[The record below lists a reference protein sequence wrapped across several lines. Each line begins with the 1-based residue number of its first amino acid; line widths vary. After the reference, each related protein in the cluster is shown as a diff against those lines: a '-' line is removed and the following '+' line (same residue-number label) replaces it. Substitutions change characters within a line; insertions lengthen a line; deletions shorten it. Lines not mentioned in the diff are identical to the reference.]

1 MSQVVRPRVCPK
13 RPNTV
18 SLLLWALC
26 VWIALPLTAAR
37 ADSIPVYLEW
47 ERPLGSTCPPA
58 KVLEQDVEETL
69 DRPVFTSQKDA
80 QLYILGFIEEHD
92 DSTSVRL
99 SARNRKGA
107 LLGTRELHATGGGCA
122 ALRSDIVLV
131 LTLLVEREQ
140 LLSEATPDLRT
151 SFGPSG
157 TLMVHVLP
165 RWSAGVGPTLVLDI
179 ADSLQLRWDLTY
191 FLPVPV
197 RTASGLAA
205 NLHAVSLTMRA
216 CPYLF
221 GGSDSAWSLHACGGL
236 QVGTW
241 LIAQTEPSE
250 RALQLRLLAQ
260 GLVELRAGLRVGS
273 GAKLELS
280 AGPSLAISR
289 TSVYASYAADSP
301 VFLYRV
307 PLVGAQLQLGLVF

>member
-1 MSQVVRPRVCPK
+1 MSHVVRPGACPS
-13 RPNTV
+13 RINISLWAFSLCV
-18 SLLLWALC
+18 SL
-26 VWIALPLTAAR
+26 VLPLTAAR

-58 KVLEQDVEETL
+58 KVLEQDVEQTL
-69 DRPVFTSQKDA
+69 DRPIFTSQKAA
-80 QLYILGFIEEHD
+80 QLYITGVIEELD
-92 DSTSVRL
+92 DSTLVRL

-107 LLGTRELHATGGGCA
+107 LLGTRELHSVGGGCA

-140 LLSEATPDLRT
+140 SLSDAPPALVT
-151 SFGPSG
+151 SFGLAG
-157 TLMVHVLP
+157 TLMLHVLP

-191 FLPVPV
+191 FLAVPV
-197 RTASGLAA
+197 RTATGLAA
-205 NLHAVSLTMRA
+205 DLHAVSLTMRA
-216 CPYLF
+216 CPHLL
-221 GGSDSAWSLHACGGL
+221 GSGDSTWSLHVCGGL

-241 LIAQTEPSE
+241 LISQNEPSK

-260 GLVELRAGLRVGS
+260 GLLELRAGVRLGS
-273 GAKLELS
+273 DTKLELS

-289 TSVYASYAADSP
+289 TSVYASYAADSRI
-301 VFLYRV
+301 FLYRV
-307 PLVGAQLQLGLVF
+307 PQLGAQLQVSLVF

>member
-1 MSQVVRPRVCPK
+1 MSQVVCPRARPSRF
-13 RPNTV
+13 N
-18 SLLLWALC
+18 LLLWAFSLC
-26 VWIALPLTAAR
+26 VGLALPLTAAR

-69 DRPVFTSQKDA
+69 DRPVFTSQKAA
-80 QLYILGFIEEHD
+80 QLYITGVIEEQD
-92 DSTSVRL
+92 DSTMVRL

-140 LLSEATPDLRT
+140 LLSEAPPALVT
-151 SFGPSG
+151 SFGAAG
-157 TLMVHVLP
+157 TFMLHVLP

-179 ADSLQLRWDLTY
+179 AGSLQLRWDLTY
-191 FLPVPV
+191 FLAVPV
-197 RTASGLAA
+197 RTVSGIAA
-205 NLHAVSLTMRA
+205 DLHAVSLTMRV
-216 CPYLF
+216 CPHLL
-221 GGSDSAWSLHACGGL
+221 GSADSDLSLHVCGGL
-236 QVGTW
+236 QAGTW
-241 LIAQTEPSE
+241 LISQTEPST

-260 GLVELRAGLRVGS
+260 ALVELRVGLRLGS
-273 GAKLELS
+273 SAKLELS

-289 TSVYASYAADSP
+289 TSVYASYAADSR

-307 PLVGAQLQLGLVF
+307 PLLGAQLQLALVF